1 MKLNKVLTIAALLFA
16 ESSAIIVN
24 FNDIADEADLET
36 NDEINAE
43 TGKTQEL
50 LFKYEP
56 MMGLAQKSIELGDIG
71 RAHAEDGIKAMKVV
85 AQEIKVNIIK
95 ESADLQ
101 TLIAKDDEH
110 GNNVSKSH
118 EPQLSLIQKE
128 SARLM
133 SKFAPME
140 GLEKEL
146 SLIHGEKDTELAEIR
161 ESVHSSVLE
170 AENLYNKRSAAQSEK
185 QGREK
190 EMEDERKF
198 QLSL

>member
-1 MKLNKVLTIAALLFA
+1 M
-16 ESSAIIVN
+16 
-24 FNDIADEADLET
+24 
-36 NDEINAE
+36 
-43 TGKTQEL
+43 Q
-50 LFKYEP
+50 YEP

-71 RAHAEDGIKAMKVV
+71 RAHAEDGIKAMKEV

-101 TLIAKDDEH
+101 NLLAKDDEH

-133 SKFAPME
+133 SKFAAME

-161 ESVHSSVLE
+161 ESVHNSVLE

-190 EMEDERKF
+190 AMEDERKF